1 VSGQTVT
8 DKKVY
13 QQAIDTQESC
23 LLCGYGG
30 DLVMHHIR
38 FGAGGRKT
46 YVGNIARLCVRCHLM
61 VHAND
66 KKYRPI
72 LIEKVDAINEKKHC
86 KDISS

>member
-1 VSGQTVT
+1 MT
-8 DKKVY
+8 DKQVY
-13 QQAIDTQESC
+13 KIVLEVQEYC

-30 DLVMHHIR
+30 DLVMHHVR

-46 YVGNIARLCVRCHLM
+46 YVGNIARLCVTCHLK

-72 LIEKVDAINEKKHC
+72 LITKVNRIHEIEDN
-86 KDISS
+86 S

>member
-1 VSGQTVT
+1 MLRFQESGLMTP
-8 DKKVY
+8 KKVY
-13 QQAIDTQESC
+13 AYTLETQELC

-46 YVGNIARLCVRCHLM
+46 YVGNIARLCVSCHLM

-72 LIEKVDAINEKKHC
+72 LIEKVDAINGKK
-86 KDISS
+86 

>member
-1 VSGQTVT
+1 MSTP
-8 DKKVY
+8 KKVY
-13 QQAIDTQESC
+13 QYTLETQELC

-46 YVGNIARLCVRCHLM
+46 YVGNIAILCVSCHLK

-66 KKYRPI
+66 KRYRPI
-72 LIEKVDAINEKKHC
+72 LIRKVNEIYNIKN
-86 KDISS
+86 

>member
-1 VSGQTVT
+1 MTP
-8 DKKVY
+8 KKVY
-13 QQAIDTQESC
+13 AYTIETQDHC

-46 YVGNIARLCVRCHLM
+46 YVGNIARLCVTCHAK
-61 VHAND
+61 VHLND

-72 LIEKVDAINEKKHC
+72 LIEKVNSIYGT
-86 KDISS
+86 S

>member
-1 VSGQTVT
+1 MK
-8 DKKVY
+8 DKQVY
-13 QQAIDTQESC
+13 NYTIDTQELC
-23 LLCGYGG
+23 LLCGSGR

-46 YVGNIARLCVRCHLM
+46 YVGNIARLCVPCHLR

-72 LIEKVDAINEKKHC
+72 LIRKVNELYETS
-86 KDISS
+86 DDS